1 MEVVVATAQGVNCQE
16 QEVPRVI
23 LGQNCIWLL
32 DAALYDLFFQKF
44 VLSKSVKYAMN
55 IGVTQR

>member
-1 MEVVVATAQGVNCQE
+1 MRVVVATAQGDNCQE

-55 IGVTQR
+55 IGVAQR